1 MAESAKRTNRIR
13 DPVHGLIV
21 FGGSGDA
28 HRDETDRIAWD
39 LLNTREFQRLRRIR
53 QLGFYDLVFPGA
65 THTRFAHSV
74 GVYHLAR
81 RLARVIARWEGAAHD
96 PGRERVAL
104 LAALLHD
111 VGHGPLSHTFEA
123 ATRALGRPRRH
134 EEWSAEIAMG
144 DTAVNRVLRDVDETL
159 PERIA
164 RLLTDED
171 PKDIYGAIVSSQFDA
186 DRLDYIQRDRLM
198 AGVEF
203 GHIDLDWLF
212 DCLEVGTIFVGDGNP
227 FEAPC
232 LYLGPKG
239 LQVAEEYLEA
249 RFRLYQMVYMHKTAR
264 GADKMLEAF
273 FAAVMSDCAGNR
285 PLRREPVLR
294 FLTSDRPSLGSYLA
308 LDDAAVWAA
317 LSSWIDA
324 DASPRVSG
332 LARRLRDRELYKCVD
347 IGILDRQGGDLFD
360 RFRRALDD
368 SASGG
373 AARCCSTTPPSRP
386 TGGTTSTMPPR
397 SIRCWS
403 RAPGGGGPT
412 DIASV
417 SDVVRALRPE
427 SRIQRAYV
435 PRPDQAEEL
444 ERILAPL
451 AADSANGP
459 GGVESG

>member
-1 MAESAKRTNRIR
+1 MGESAKRTNRIR

-21 FGGSGDA
+21 FGGSGEP

-39 LLNTREFQRLRRIR
+39 LLNTREFQRLRRIG
-53 QLGFYDLVFPGA
+53 QLGFFDLVFPGA
-65 THTRFAHSV
+65 THSRFAHSV

-96 PGRERVAL
+96 PERERVAL

-111 VGHGPLSHTFEA
+111 VGHGPFSHSFEA
-123 ATRALGRPRRH
+123 ATGGLGAHRRH
-134 EEWSAEIAMG
+134 EEWSAEIILG
-144 DTAVNRVLRDVDETL
+144 DTALNRVLRAVDNAL
-159 PERIA
+159 PEQIG

-198 AGVEF
+198 TGVEF

-212 DCLEVGTIFVGDGNP
+212 DCLEVGKIVVGGMNP

-239 LQVAEEYLEA
+239 VQVAEEYLEA
-249 RFRLYQMVYMHKTAR
+249 RFRLYRMVYMHKTAR
-264 GADKMLEAF
+264 AAEKMLEALLG
-273 FAAVMSDCAGNR
+273 AVISDGGGEEAV
-285 PLRREPVLR
+285 RREPLLR
-294 FLTSDRPSLGSYLA
+294 FLTSERPSLGSYLA

-317 LSSWIDA
+317 FSTWIDA
-324 DASPRVSG
+324 NLSERVSD
-332 LARRLRDRELYKCVD
+332 LAGRLRDRELYKCVD
-347 IGILDRQGGDLFD
+347 IGVLDGQGEDLFG
-360 RFRRALDD
+360 RFRRRLDESSLGWRGEVLFDDTAVTPYEWYDFDDASALNKVLVKT
-368 SASGG
+368 AGEG
-373 AARCCSTTPPSRP
+373 N
-386 TGGTTSTMPPR
+386 GPR
-397 SIRCWS
+397 
-403 RAPGGGGPT
+403 

-417 SDVVRALRPE
+417 SDVVKALRPE

-444 ERILAPL
+444 ERILK
-451 AADSANGP
+451 DVGR
-459 GGVESG
+459 GDRGTG